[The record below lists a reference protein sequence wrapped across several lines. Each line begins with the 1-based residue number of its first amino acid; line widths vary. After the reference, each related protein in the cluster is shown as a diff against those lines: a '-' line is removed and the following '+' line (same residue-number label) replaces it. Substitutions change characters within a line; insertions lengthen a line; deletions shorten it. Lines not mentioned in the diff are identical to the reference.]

1 MRTATLLVEGLLL
14 LLASAAV
21 AMAGQTE
28 ERTRL
33 QPKQVVLS
41 PEDAAAM
48 GFKRPHHQAGAE
60 KIQPRAGTKR
70 RAKKKAT
77 DVDRDENERQ
87 SAQSRARE
95 LLRREQEV
103 TEVSGV
109 PATDEAWTSLSELLL
124 AESQLGSAAARA
136 QLVNDAANAF
146 LVNRSGWG
154 SLVVAL
160 SHASPMASLLFGLN
174 ASSPLPDD
182 VTEVELLRFASRS
195 SDVAG
200 DLAKLALG
208 WRYLATGR
216 SVERSC
222 HTAVADFYLSAASSS
237 VRAADLAS
245 AELRAT
251 HFPFVEEV
259 WLWDDWLE
267 GFSRS
272 RQSGAEV
279 VALQAKADGGDDA
292 AILMLAELYF
302 YGDNPSVAHDQ
313 EKALAYYRKAAEQGN
328 VRAAHNLALIL
339 QRGGGSSGDV
349 AVDIAESAELLGQA
363 ASAGETILVD
373 CSLRLPNHCV
383 SCCKSRSTYHEFEH
397 TGIPALCIA
406 DSCHWLLR

>member
-1 MRTATLLVEGLLL
+1 
-14 LLASAAV
+14 
-21 AMAGQTE
+21 
-28 ERTRL
+28 
-33 QPKQVVLS
+33 
-41 PEDAAAM
+41 
-48 GFKRPHHQAGAE
+48 
-60 KIQPRAGTKR
+60 
-70 RAKKKAT
+70 
-77 DVDRDENERQ
+77 
-87 SAQSRARE
+87 
-95 LLRREQEV
+95 
-103 TEVSGV
+103 
-109 PATDEAWTSLSELLL
+109 
-124 AESQLGSAAARA
+124 
-136 QLVNDAANAF
+136 
-146 LVNRSGWG
+146 
-154 SLVVAL
+154 
-160 SHASPMASLLFGLN
+160 
-174 ASSPLPDD
+174 
-182 VTEVELLRFASRS
+182 
-195 SDVAG
+195 
-200 DLAKLALG
+200 
-208 WRYLATGR
+208 
-216 SVERSC
+216 
-222 HTAVADFYLSAASSS
+222 

-397 TGIPALCIA
+397 TGIRALCIA